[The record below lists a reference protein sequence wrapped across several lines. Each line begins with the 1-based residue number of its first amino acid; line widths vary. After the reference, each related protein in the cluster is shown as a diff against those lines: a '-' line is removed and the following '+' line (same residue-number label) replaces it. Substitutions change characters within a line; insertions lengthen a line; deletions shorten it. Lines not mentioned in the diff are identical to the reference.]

1 MIYTIKFIYQFLLPP
16 GIFVIAFLVMGIC
29 LIRTNRKLAIANILL
44 AMACYFVSIPYGAA
58 VLNRSLET
66 VYIQPKDIKAD
77 VVVVLTGSTDR
88 ITNGIALAKQYNLP
102 LIISGGPVHEDDVNE
117 SPRFYQLAIRA
128 GITPKYIIIEDKSIN
143 TTQSVRYVKD
153 ILRTNSWSSPV
164 VVTSYIHMPRSM
176 MIFEHYDL
184 VATAFPIGRV
194 TGINKQ
200 HRIKDFAPKGLY
212 IDSSAT
218 ALKEYLGI
226 VSLYFGY
233 GRL

>member
-77 VVVVLTGSTDR
+77 VVVVLTGSMDR
-88 ITNGIALAKQYNLP
+88 ITSGITLAKKYNLP
-102 LIISGGPVHEDDVNE
+102 LIISGGPVHDYDINE
-117 SPRFYQLAIRA
+117 SLKFYQMAVKA
-128 GITPKYIIIEDKSIN
+128 GISPEVITIEDKSIN
-143 TTQSVRYVKD
+143 TTQSVRSVKE
-153 ILRTNSWSSPV
+153 ILQANSWSSPV
-164 VVTSYIHMPRSM
+164 VVTSYLHMPRSM
-176 MIFEHYDL
+176 MIFKNYDL
-184 VATAFPIGRV
+184 VAKAFPIGRV
-194 TGINKQ
+194 TSINKQ
-200 HRIKDFAPKGLY
+200 HRIKDFVPKGLY

-226 VSLYFGY
+226 VSLCFGY